1 MSNLTNSKGLATI
14 FFFFRIRGFGCII
27 TLIRVDRLSLS
38 HVAAEEEVERRNGGG
53 EQESERR
60 DAFMPRRENQGRA
73 FARALPDEA
82 STCLTLRLYIHSTRS
97 RTPTV
102 PLFPPLAPKMF
113 SSLRATSSRLGR
125 QVFPFA
131 SSKSQH

>member
-1 MSNLTNSKGLATI
+1 MHGSIRSGI
-14 FFFFRIRGFGCII
+14 FTGVGVNRFA
-27 TLIRVDRLSLS
+27 LS

-82 STCLTLRLYIHSTRS
+82 STCLTLRLYIHSTDGLPNVRHFRS
-97 RTPTV
+97 S
-102 PLFPPLAPKMF
+102 F
-113 SSLRATSSRLGR
+113 SSEHPKLWNEKQEKVPSN
-125 QVFPFA
+125 
-131 SSKSQH
+131 K